1 MAKLM
6 SLLAI
11 AISCNRP
18 MKLDL
23 NIAEAELPDGKLND
37 EVMTRMCATTFNTSN
52 KVDFK
57 ITEEGKRA
65 QALYW
70 GENRQ
75 VFELQV
81 YVFHTQTV
89 GV

>member
-11 AISCNRP
+11 AVSCNRP

-23 NIAEAELPDGKLND
+23 NITEAELPDGKLND
-37 EVMTRMCATTFNTSN
+37 EVMTRMCATTFSTPD

-65 QALYW
+65 QALFW
-70 GENRQ
+70 AENNQ
-75 VFELQV
+75 IFELQV
-81 YVFHTQTV
+81 YVFHSQVV